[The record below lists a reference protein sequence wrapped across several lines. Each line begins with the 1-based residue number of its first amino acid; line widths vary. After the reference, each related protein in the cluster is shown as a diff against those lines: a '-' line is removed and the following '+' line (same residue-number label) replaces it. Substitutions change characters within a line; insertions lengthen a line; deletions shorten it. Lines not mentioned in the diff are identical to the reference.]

1 VRDLVEADSAAA
13 HRAAISQ
20 VEGGLSRRLN
30 DLRSGIVGL
39 EALLVSHLD
48 FPEEDEPPVPLSRIV
63 EEAQLLSDR
72 LRRLLATA
80 PEGELLREGALVV
93 LAGRPNSGKSSLFNA
108 LLGEERAIVTEV
120 PGTTRDAIE
129 ARLSLGGFPFRM
141 VDTAGVH
148 DGEERIERLGI
159 EVARRY
165 LAAADLVL
173 LCVPS
178 GEEWGEE
185 EEFLRELPAG
195 RPVLLVRTMVD
206 RGVSST
212 LERQE
217 EVSVSVRTGAGIDA
231 LRSRLPTFVYSGLV
245 EMQGDAPVLTRRRQR
260 EAVQHA
266 LDEVVAF
273 GVALSGG
280 VPAEAASAHLREAE
294 SALEELLGVFSGE
307 DILDRVFSD
316 FCIGK

>member
-1 VRDLVEADSAAA
+1 
-13 HRAAISQ
+13 
-20 VEGGLSRRLN
+20 
-30 DLRSGIVGL
+30 
-39 EALLVSHLD
+39 
-48 FPEEDEPPVPLSRIV
+48 
-63 EEAQLLSDR
+63 
-72 LRRLLATA
+72 
-80 PEGELLREGALVV
+80 
-93 LAGRPNSGKSSLFNA
+93 
-108 LLGEERAIVTEV
+108 
-120 PGTTRDAIE
+120 
-129 ARLSLGGFPFRM
+129 
-141 VDTAGVH
+141 
-148 DGEERIERLGI
+148 
-159 EVARRY
+159 VARRY